1 MDRSMRA
8 GRWERFA
15 HIGLGLSGRTLGIVG
30 LGNVGRELATLATP
44 FGLRIVAADPYLESA
59 PGTIELLELDDLLA
73 GSDIVVVTCPLT
85 PETRH
90 LIDARRLALMKSSS
104 FLVNIARGPIVDG
117 IALAEALAAR
127 SIAGAALDVF
137 EQEPVSPD
145 DPLLKLDN
153 VILAPHAVGLTDEL
167 FRLGGRS
174 VSRAVLDVLAGR
186 MPEFPLNPVVAQQ
199 LVRD

>member
-1 MDRSMRA
+1 
-8 GRWERFA
+8 
-15 HIGLGLSGRTLGIVG
+15 
-30 LGNVGRELATLATP
+30 
-44 FGLRIVAADPYLESA
+44 
-59 PGTIELLELDDLLA
+59 
-73 GSDIVVVTCPLT
+73 
-85 PETRH
+85 
-90 LIDARRLALMKSSS
+90 MKSSS